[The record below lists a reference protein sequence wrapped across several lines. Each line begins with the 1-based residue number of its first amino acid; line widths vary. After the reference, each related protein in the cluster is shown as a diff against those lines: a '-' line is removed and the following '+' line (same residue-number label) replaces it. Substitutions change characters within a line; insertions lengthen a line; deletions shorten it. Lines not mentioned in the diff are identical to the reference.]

1 MFFLVS
7 YSSSHSFSFHTSAPD
22 GFDMLNHQ
30 VGSLNTVSR
39 LHICIE
45 ADLRSAEKEERTLHM
60 FLDNTQSPLFF
71 YGVPE
76 SVKMGV
82 FFLQPASIE
91 FESFEEVR
99 ESAARQLEGE
109 YGYKFEGEEVK
120 TGDRDDMLVEE

>member
-1 MFFLVS
+1 MSL
-7 YSSSHSFSFHTSAPD
+7 D
-22 GFDMLNHQ
+22 QEGFDMLGHN
-30 VGSLNTVSR
+30 VGSLFSFPGGRVS
-39 LHICIE
+39 IE
-45 ADLRSAEKEERTLHM
+45 VDLRSSEKEERTVHL
-60 FLDNTQSPLFF
+60 FVDNRQSPLFF